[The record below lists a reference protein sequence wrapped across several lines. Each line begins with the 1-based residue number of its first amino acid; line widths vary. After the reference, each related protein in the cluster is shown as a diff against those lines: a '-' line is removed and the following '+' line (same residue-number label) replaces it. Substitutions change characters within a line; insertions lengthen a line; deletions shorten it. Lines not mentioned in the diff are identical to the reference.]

1 MKYAA
6 LLFTFLNLLHLIFC
20 DFDLVILHNNDIH
33 GRFEQTE
40 RNSGTCQPKNRNT
53 TCIGGFARTAHVIRK
68 HREAAQN
75 GTGPEVLYLYAGDTF
90 IGTVWYTVHTWNISS
105 TFMNL
110 LRPDAQCLG
119 NHEFDK
125 GTKELGQYL
134 SKLTFPT
141 VTCNLDLSLEPNI
154 TPYVQKYIIIEKAGR
169 KIGIIGYLTPETKKI
184 SSPEQT
190 IFLDEIEE
198 INKQAELLDQQGIK
212 IIIAVGHSGYL
223 KDKEIAEKVPLVD
236 VVVGGHTNTF
246 LWNGPQPD
254 TDTIDGPYPTVI
266 TQPSGKKVP
275 VVQAYAYTKY
285 LGKLNLKFDDNGD
298 LVHSYGQPILLKNL
312 ITQDKD
318 VLELLEKYKPEVEK
332 LSTEVGRS
340 LVTLDGEDSSCRLRE
355 CNFGNLIADAFVL
368 YKASSSQTVWT
379 DTPIGIT
386 NAGGIRAAINPTHK
400 GAITKGEIISALPYA
415 KKLVSFKLSGAD
427 LVQTLECGIRGNG
440 ETSRGEFLQVS
451 GIKVVY
457 DASKPSYSRVVSVKV
472 RCGNCSIP
480 LYSDLNLSKNYT
492 IVTSKYLTDG
502 KDGFHVLKEKAM
514 DLAYEKVTDVD
525 TVVSYFNKYSP
536 VFAEVEGRI
545 TFIKHD
551 AVSRGSVFLSF
562 NIVYLIL
569 AMINT
574 YCFC

>member
-285 LGKLNLKFDDNGD
+285 LGRLNLTFNDNGE
-298 LVHSYGQPILLKNL
+298 VTAYSGQP
-312 ITQDKD
+312 
-318 VLELLEKYKPEVEK
+318 VLLENSLAEDEDILNELEIYRPEVDRVNN
-332 LSTEVGRS
+332 LTAGA
-340 LVTLDGEDSSCRLRE
+340 LQVTLDGSTASCRHEE
-355 CNFGNLIADAFVL
+355 CNFGNLITDAFVL
-368 YKASSSQTVWT
+368 YMANQSAESWT
-379 DTPIGIT
+379 NAPIGIV
-386 NAGGIRAAINPTHK
+386 NGGTIRTT
-400 GAITKGEIISALPYA
+400 ITPYPSKSVSRGELLAALPFGNQV
-415 KKLVSFKLSGAD
+415 VSLKIKGKD
-427 LVQTLECGIRGNG
+427 LVQTLELGIRSDG
-440 ETSRGEFLQVS
+440 ETSYGEFLQVS
-451 GIKVVY
+451 GLRVVY
-457 DASKPSYSRVVSVKV
+457 DRSKPPMSRVVSVKS
-472 RCGNCSIP
+472 RCGNCDVPI
-480 LYSDLNLSKNYT
+480 YKDINLSMNYT
-492 IVTSKYLTDG
+492 IILQDFLADGNDGHYILKENTFDRISTDLGDVDVTQWYIQNYNPAFAEIQGRISFVTDG
-502 KDGFHVLKEKAM
+502 
-514 DLAYEKVTDVD
+514 
-525 TVVSYFNKYSP
+525 
-536 VFAEVEGRI
+536 EVQI
-545 TFIKHD
+545 FSSKKLLFI
-551 AVSRGSVFLSF
+551 ALSCLTLNMF
-562 NIVYLIL
+562 
-569 AMINT
+569 
-574 YCFC
+574 

>member
-1 MKYAA
+1 MKYAV
-6 LLFTFLNLLHLIFC
+6 LVLTFLHLLNTIFC
-20 DFDLVILHNNDIH
+20 NFDLVILHNNDIH

-40 RNSGTCQPKNRNT
+40 RNSGTCQPKNRNS
-53 TCIGGFARTAHVIRK
+53 TCIGGFARTAHVVRK

-110 LRPDAQCLG
+110 LSPDAQSLG

-134 SKLTFPT
+134 SKLAFPT
-141 VTCNLDLSLEPNI
+141 ITCNLDLSLEPNI
-154 TPYVQKYIIIEKAGR
+154 KPYVQKYVIVEKANR

-254 TDTIDGPYPTVI
+254 TDTIEGPYPTVI

-285 LGKLNLKFDDNGD
+285 LGILNLTFSEMGD
-298 LVHSYGQPILLKNL
+298 ILSYSGQP
-312 ITQDKD
+312 
-318 VLELLEKYKPEVEK
+318 ELLVNSIPQDEDILKK
-332 LSTEVGRS
+332 LESYRPLTEAINGEIVAS
-340 LVTLDGEDSSCRLRE
+340 LQVTLDGHSCRLME
-355 CNFGNLIADAFVL
+355 CNFGNLIADANVL
-368 YKASSSQTVWT
+368 YKASYSLISWT
-379 DTPIGIT
+379 DFPIGLM
-386 NAGGIRAAINPTHK
+386 NGGSIRASISRDSKLTV
-400 GAITKGEIISALPYA
+400 TRGEILETMPFGNQ
-415 KKLVSFKLSGAD
+415 LVSLKLSGAD
-427 LVQTLECGIRGNG
+427 LIKTLELGIRSNG

-451 GIKVVY
+451 GLKVIY
-457 DASKPSYSRVVSVKV
+457 DTSKPPMFRVVSVHV
-472 RCGNCSIP
+472 RCGLCEIP
-480 LYSDLNLSKNYT
+480 KYHPIELKKNYS
-492 IVTSKYLTDG
+492 IVTIDYLTNGFDG
-502 KDGFHVLKEKAM
+502 HYILKEKGF
-514 DLAYEKVTDVD
+514 DKRYEDVSDVD
-525 TVVSYFNKYSP
+525 ALIWYLKRYDP
-536 VFAEVEGRI
+536 VFAEVQGRI
-545 TFIKHD
+545 TFVNKPSNLRSVGFRHHCGVT
-551 AVSRGSVFLSF
+551 AVIISVSFLC
-562 NIVYLIL
+562 II
-569 AMINT
+569 I
-574 YCFC
+574 

>member
-1 MKYAA
+1 MKYAV
-6 LLFTFLNLLHLIFC
+6 LVLTFLHLLNTIFC
-20 DFDLVILHNNDIH
+20 NFDLVILHNNDIH

-40 RNSGTCQPKNRNT
+40 RNSGTCQPKNRNS
-53 TCIGGFARTAHVIRK
+53 TCIGGFARTAHVVRK

-110 LRPDAQCLG
+110 LSPDAQSLG

-134 SKLTFPT
+134 SKLAFPT
-141 VTCNLDLSLEPNI
+141 ITCNLDLSLEPNI
-154 TPYVQKYIIIEKAGR
+154 KPYVQKYVIVEKANR

-254 TDTIDGPYPTVI
+254 TDTIEGPYPTVI

-285 LGKLNLKFDDNGD
+285 LGRLNLTFNDNGE
-298 LVHSYGQPILLKNL
+298 VIAYSGQPILLENYL
-312 ITQDKD
+312 AEDEDI
-318 VLELLEKYKPEVEK
+318 LEQLEIYRPEVDK
-332 LSTEVGRS
+332 VNNLKAGA
-340 LVTLDGEDSSCRLRE
+340 LQVTLDGSTSSCRHEE
-355 CNFGNLIADAFVL
+355 CNFGNLITDAFVL
-368 YKASSSQTVWT
+368 YMATQSAESWT
-379 DTPIGIT
+379 NAPIGIANGGAIRT
-386 NAGGIRAAINPTHK
+386 TITPGPMKSVSRGELLAALPFGNQVVTLKIKGKDLVKTLELGIRS
-400 GAITKGEIISALPYA
+400 E
-415 KKLVSFKLSGAD
+415 
-427 LVQTLECGIRGNG
+427 G
-440 ETSRGEFLQVS
+440 ETSFGEFLQVS
-451 GIKVVY
+451 GLRVVY
-457 DASKPSYSRVVSVKV
+457 DRSKPPMSRVVSVKL
-472 RCGNCSIP
+472 RCGKCDVPI
-480 LYSDLNLSKNYT
+480 YTDIDLSMNYT
-492 IVTSKYLTDG
+492 IILQDFLANGNDG
-502 KDGFHVLKEKAM
+502 HYILKENTYDRTNT
-514 DLAYEKVTDVD
+514 DLGDVD
-525 TVVSYFNKYSP
+525 ITQWYIENYNP
-536 VFAEVEGRI
+536 AFAEIQGRI
-545 TFIKHD
+545 SFVTAGEVQLFISKKLLFI
-551 AVSRGSVFLSF
+551 ALCCLKF
-562 NIVYLIL
+562 NI
-569 AMINT
+569 
-574 YCFC
+574 F